1 MVKGKNIGLAL
12 LGIGVIGLIIYAIVQ
27 GYMEIIQA
35 EDYIIGGL
43 IGIIIIGFLTILIS
57 IVMEQRKDTKE
68 TMNKIDK
75 EDLRP

>member
-12 LGIGVIGLIIYAIVQ
+12 LGIGIIGLIIYAIIQ

-35 EDYIIGGL
+35 EDYIIGSL

-57 IVMEQRKDTKE
+57 VIREQRKDTSK
-68 TMNKIDK
+68 TMEKINK